1 MSREAGVPEET
12 AVSAACDAQRLRLLG
27 PGDRWERA
35 RIFCSART
43 VRAFTCQASRGAP
56 AWAPRRRAV
65 LDASGGG
72 GTLLPPKTLGS
83 GTWPR
88 RLWAGAGTAGA
99 KAQAPTARQ
108 LPTHPD

>member
-72 GTLLPPKTLGS
+72 GTGPSTTTLWYGAVA
-83 GTWPR
+83 T
-88 RLWAGAGTAGA
+88 RLGAGTG
-99 KAQAPTARQ
+99 RGGGRGR
-108 LPTHPD
+108 

>member
-72 GTLLPPKTLGS
+72 TVSSTKTLWYGAVATMMRAGDGRGGGQGS
-83 GTWPR
+83 
-88 RLWAGAGTAGA
+88 A
-99 KAQAPTARQ
+99 
-108 LPTHPD
+108 